1 MSERRAAGQPKE
13 GRAGTK
19 PKRKRDA
26 AATREAILE
35 AATRRFATQS
45 YERAGARE
53 IAADAGVT
61 AALVNRYFGSKEALF
76 AEVIKRAL
84 DMGQLIRGGRAGLA
98 DHLARVLV
106 YGEKD
111 APDGLLTPLLLL
123 LHSAAE
129 PRAIELFRRDIDR
142 TQLRLLAERIGGDA
156 AAVRAAMVLAQL
168 MGFAVLHYVL
178 RPEAFADA
186 RGEELVALL
195 SKSLAACIG

>member
-1 MSERRAAGQPKE
+1 MPEKRASA
-13 GRAGTK
+13 R

-26 AATREAILE
+26 TATREAILE
-35 AATRRFATQS
+35 AATRRFANEG

-61 AALVNRYFGSKEALF
+61 AALVNRYFGSKEGLF

-84 DMGQLIRGGRAGLA
+84 DMKHLLQDGRAGLA
-98 DHLARVLV
+98 DHLARVVV

-129 PRAIELFRRDIDR
+129 PRAIELFRQDLDR
-142 TQLRLLAERIGGDA
+142 TQLRLLAEHIGGDA
-156 AAVRAAMVLAQL
+156 AAVRAAMVVAQL
-168 MGFAVLHYVL
+168 TGFAILHRVL

-186 RGEELVALL
+186 RGEELVAIL
-195 SKSLAACIG
+195 SRSLAACIG

>member
-1 MSERRAAGQPKE
+1 M
-13 GRAGTK
+13 
-19 PKRKRDA
+19 
-26 AATREAILE
+26 
-35 AATRRFATQS
+35 
-45 YERAGARE
+45 
-53 IAADAGVT
+53 
-61 AALVNRYFGSKEALF
+61 
-76 AEVIKRAL
+76 
-84 DMGQLIRGGRAGLA
+84 
-98 DHLARVLV
+98 V

-129 PRAIELFRRDIDR
+129 PRAIELFRRDLDR
-142 TQLRLLAERIGGDA
+142 TQLRLLAEHIGGDD

-168 MGFAVLHYVL
+168 IGFAVLHHVL